1 MSTQAISAGFSGRHG
16 SDSAAVMAESTARAL
31 ALRRGRSRGGGPA
44 QAIGHGACGNRM
56 SRAQSRAQ
64 QANAVRA
71 GELRTQARK
80 SRLTEETV
88 PIIESRM
95 LRRLPCHPPIA
106 RPRGRSA
113 CARRK
118 RGGKLCRRRRLVRRR
133 CGRRDTRPCGGGG
146 GGVGVSLSCDGGGR
160 GGVGGRARA
169 VVLRS
174 PGRTPVRRRLERRRR
189 QRLRRR
195 RRGRKEREGV
205 PWEGGMEGERPGLW
219 RGERRRGE
227 GVGREKGAEG
237 GRGGERGERGELSPI
252 VQEMEGGEVA
262 MCR

>member
-1 MSTQAISAGFSGRHG
+1 MPGAVQPGAGPEHKPEPWVAQVSTQAISAGFSSSHG
-16 SDSAAVMAESTARAL
+16 SDSAAVMAARAL

-80 SRLTEETV
+80 SWLTEETV
-88 PIIESRM
+88 PIIENRM

-118 RGGKLCRRRRLVRRR
+118 RGGKLCRRRWLVRRR
-133 CGRRDTRPCGGGG
+133 CGRRDTR
-146 GGVGVSLSCDGGGR
+146 SCAGAAVAGTH
-160 GGVGGRARA
+160 ARA
-169 VVLRS
+169 AAAAAAS
-174 PGRTPVRRRLERRRR
+174 
-189 QRLRRR
+189 
-195 RRGRKEREGV
+195 
-205 PWEGGMEGERPGLW
+205 
-219 RGERRRGE
+219 
-227 GVGREKGAEG
+227 A
-237 GRGGERGERGELSPI
+237 
-252 VQEMEGGEVA
+252 
-262 MCR
+262 

>member
-1 MSTQAISAGFSGRHG
+1 MGRAQAISAGFSGRHG

-64 QANAVRA
+64 QASAVRA

-95 LRRLPCHPPIA
+95 QPERRLPCHPPIA

-146 GGVGVSLSCDGGGR
+146 GGGGVSRSCDGGG
-160 GGVGGRARA
+160 GVVGGPCAGAA
-169 VVLRS
+169 VAG
-174 PGRTPVRRRLERRRR
+174 PMAAAAAA
-189 QRLRRR
+189 
-195 RRGRKEREGV
+195 GV
-205 PWEGGMEGERPGLW
+205 PWEGGKEEERPG
-219 RGERRRGE
+219 
-227 GVGREKGAEG
+227 
-237 GRGGERGERGELSPI
+237 
-252 VQEMEGGEVA
+252 
-262 MCR
+262 